1 MEHYCDS
8 IDSLRDG
15 AMEID
20 EVENSIIQSG
30 RPRSC
35 VYSPDHFRFQ
45 VRFLFVLLVSLSLF
59 MLFYFLSLLAAGW
72 RASGFLTSLNFV
84 YSTSFFFS
92 SC

>member
-59 MLFYFLSLLAAGW
+59 LCSFISPCSLPLGGARLA
-72 RASGFLTSLNFV
+72 F
-84 YSTSFFFS
+84 
-92 SC
+92 